1 MDKMS
6 LITLLGGFS
15 STGNGAAGSTA
26 GSTGTGENLFA
37 KACAPCHRQLTSEF
51 RLKVGQIGIDR
62 EWRVG

>member
-1 MDKMS
+1 MDKTP

-15 STGNGAAGSTA
+15 STGNGAA